1 MGEEICPDVFLG
13 GACGA
18 AGYVGLGLRKVTW
31 VGGRDLGA
39 LPIKTV
45 LEAMGAERKED
56 KPQAS
61 PEASGPGRVSK
72 ARRAGNKQLER
83 QEENQ
88 ESVVF

>member
-1 MGEEICPDVFLG
+1 MEICPDVCLG

-45 LEAMGAERKED
+45 LEAWEQREKRT
-56 KPQAS
+56 S
-61 PEASGPGRVSK
+61 PRPTLRPPALVG
-72 ARRAGNKQLER
+72 
-83 QEENQ
+83 
-88 ESVVF
+88 